1 MVLAVLNRSSD
12 HVCGDKE
19 ENMDKLE
26 TAKQKVLDNLVET
39 DVDGMDWLL
48 DSLAKIQQAQYM
60 EQQIAL
66 ITPQAPADGIP
77 E

>member
-1 MVLAVLNRSSD
+1 
-12 HVCGDKE
+12 
-19 ENMDKLE
+19 MDKLE